1 MNYDE
6 ALSFIHSVEWRG
18 SRPGLSRIT
27 ELLTLLGNPEKEFR
41 AVHVAGTNGKGS
53 FCAML
58 ESVLRN
64 AGYRTGL
71 FTSPYLEFFEERI
84 CLNGSMIKKNEL
96 SEIVTY
102 VSEFSRKMEDHPTE
116 FELLTAIGFEY
127 FKRKK
132 IDVAI
137 VECGMGGRLDSTN
150 VLPSPLLSVI
160 TGIALDH
167 VAFLGNTVSAIAKE
181 KAGIIKPGCP
191 VLFGGND
198 SEAEAVIRETAERL
212 KSPYIKKDNDLLSD
226 IRYSL
231 EGTTFSYRDIR
242 NVRIPL
248 LGAYQPQNAAA
259 VIEAVGLLNKQGF
272 AVPEKALREG
282 LSSAHWKGRFE
293 ILHHSPLVI
302 FDGGHNEEGVA
313 ATVKSVKLCLD
324 KCGLV
329 VISGVMKDKDYR
341 KISREISDIA
351 DKVFTVTPDNP
362 RALNASEYAEEF
374 KAIGISA
381 VPCRDFDEAVR
392 LAYQTASEEKRPLL
406 CVGSLYSYSSF
417 KKALQNRTSSNNN

>member
-27 ELLTLLGNPEKEFR
+27 ELLALLGNPERDFR
-41 AVHVAGTNGKGS
+41 AIHIAGTNGKGS
-53 FCAML
+53 FCSML
-58 ESVLRN
+58 ESVLRS

-84 CLNGSMIKKNEL
+84 CLNGFPIEKHEL
-96 SEIVTY
+96 AEIVTY
-102 VSEFSRKMEDHPTE
+102 ISGFCRKMTDHPTE

-132 IDVAI
+132 VDIAVI
-137 VECGMGGRLDSTN
+137 ECGMGGRLDSTN
-150 VLPSPLLSVI
+150 VLPAPLLSVI
-160 TGIALDH
+160 TGISLDH
-167 VAFLGNTVSAIAKE
+167 MAFLGNTVSAIAKE

-191 VLFGGND
+191 ILFGGNNL
-198 SEAEAVIRETAERL
+198 EAETVIRETAERL
-212 KSPYIKKDNDLLSD
+212 GSPYIKKDGAQLSD

-231 EGTTFSYRDIR
+231 EGTTFNYRDIK
-242 NVRIPL
+242 NIRIPL
-248 LGAYQPQNAAA
+248 LGAYQPENAAT
-259 VIEAVGLLNKQGF
+259 VIEAVTLLKKQGF
-272 AVPEKALREG
+272 VIPETSLKEG
-282 LSSAHWKGRFE
+282 LSTVRWKGRFE

-313 ATVKSVKLCLD
+313 AAVKSVKLCLND
-324 KCGLV
+324 RRLV
-329 VISGVMKDKDYR
+329 VISGVMKDKDYK

-351 DKVFTVTPDNP
+351 DKVFTVTPNNP
-362 RALNASEYAEEF
+362 RAMDSVEYANEF
-374 KAIGISA
+374 NAIGTKA
-381 VPCRDFDEAVR
+381 FPCQDFDEAVR
-392 LAYQTASEEKRPLL
+392 LAYQTALRENRPLL

-417 KKALQNRTSSNNN
+417 KTALQNLRNC